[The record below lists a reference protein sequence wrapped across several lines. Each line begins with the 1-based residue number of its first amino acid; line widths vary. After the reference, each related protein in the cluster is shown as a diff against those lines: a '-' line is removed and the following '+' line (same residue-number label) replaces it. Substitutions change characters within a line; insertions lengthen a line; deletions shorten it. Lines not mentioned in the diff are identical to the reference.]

1 MENQNIDREKY
12 NRLLE
17 IWQAAS
23 ELNVKQLGNRFLMPL
38 VPLEITKGSLLFIG
52 LNPSFNTEY
61 VKKALS
67 DIEDDVKAYFDWSNE
82 DVEAYFDWS
91 NKDNFKPE
99 LDAQLTYVAKAKY
112 PYFRKFREIAHV
124 LGYKWDHCDLFF
136 FRETS
141 QRRFFPKILKR
152 RTTLNEF
159 GRKQL
164 SIAFEMIDKAK
175 PTSIIIANAFAS
187 DLYLRERKQRISFNP
202 EKGCYYESHG
212 SKQIPVFFSS
222 MLTGQRAL
230 DSHSYRRLVWHIGH
244 VFGEKIDVT
253 SLPKSK

>member
-1 MENQNIDREKY
+1 MENKKIDVGKY

-17 IWQAAS
+17 IWQATS
-23 ELNVKQLGNRFLMPL
+23 ELNVKQSGNRFLMPL
-38 VPLEITKGSLLFIG
+38 VPLEITEGSLLFIG

-61 VKKALS
+61 VRKALS
-67 DIEDDVKAYFDWSNE
+67 EIKDVEAWSNE

-91 NKDNFKPE
+91 NEENFKPE
-99 LDAQLTYVAKAKY
+99 LDARLTYNAKAKY
-112 PYFRKFREIAHV
+112 PYFEKFREIAHV

-136 FRETS
+136 FRETA
-141 QRRFFPKILKR
+141 QRKFLPKILKS

-164 SIAFEMIDKAK
+164 SIAFEMIDEAE

-202 EKGCYYESHG
+202 ENGCYYESHG

-222 MLTGQRAL
+222 TLTGQRAL
-230 DSHSYRRLVWHIGH
+230 DNHSYRRLVWHIGH
-244 VFGEKIDVT
+244 VFGKEIDVT

>member
-1 MENQNIDREKY
+1 MENQKIDVEKY

-17 IWQAAS
+17 IWQATS
-23 ELNVKQLGNRFLMPL
+23 ELNVKQSGNRFLMPL
-38 VPLEITKGSLLFIG
+38 VPLEITEGSLLFIG

-61 VKKALS
+61 VRKALS
-67 DIEDDVKAYFDWSNE
+67 EIK
-82 DVEAYFDWS
+82 DVEAYFNWS
-91 NKDNFKPE
+91 NKENFNPE
-99 LDAQLTYVAKAKY
+99 LDAQLTYVAKAEY
-112 PYFRKFREIAHV
+112 PYFRKFREIALV
-124 LGYKWDHCDLFF
+124 LDYKWDHCDLFF
-136 FRETS
+136 FRETL
-141 QRRFFPKILKR
+141 QREFLPKILKSG
-152 RTTLNEF
+152 TTLNEF

-187 DLYLRERKQRISFNP
+187 DLYLRERKQRISFNS

-230 DSHSYRRLVWHIGH
+230 DNHSYGRLVWHIGH
-244 VFGEKIDVT
+244 VFGKEIDVT
-253 SLPKSK
+253 SLPKSR